1 MSPGA
6 ITGPFTSMWHQYRQ
20 QQRGGK
26 RGGKSPGGENLRI
39 DMADVRREVWARGL
53 RRERVTGKERRTEFE

>member
-26 RGGKSPGGENLRI
+26 RGGKSLGGENLRI
-39 DMADVRREVWARGL
+39 DVPDEEGGAGMRFATRAGN
-53 RRERVTGKERRTEFE
+53 RERTENGI

>member
-20 QQRGGK
+20 QQPGGK
-26 RGGKSPGGENLRI
+26 RDGKSPGGENLRI
-39 DMADVRREVWARGL
+39 DVADEKGGVGARFATRAGK
-53 RRERVTGKERRTEFE
+53 RERTENEI